1 MVPKS
6 WGVAANNRC
15 EEGESIFQPSLF
27 QIGGAVHAD
36 KQRFLYGQNGLIR
49 RLPDSPSGKKILFSK
64 ATGSF
69 FMILSPSIG
78 TLHHSLCLL
87 KDNEASSLIL
97 CQAGIQIV
105 VYLDDMLLVCT
116 SRELISSRS
125 VSSLAAFLHFRICN
139 QPIKNYRNRV
149 RGDNS
154 FLFTLS
160 TKAIAVALPTVKM
173 DTIRS

>member
-1 MVPKS
+1 
-6 WGVAANNRC
+6 
-15 EEGESIFQPSLF
+15 
-27 QIGGAVHAD
+27 
-36 KQRFLYGQNGLIR
+36 
-49 RLPDSPSGKKILFSK
+49 
-64 ATGSF
+64 
-69 FMILSPSIG
+69 MILSPSIG

-116 SRELISSRS
+116 SRELISSRY

-139 QPIKNYRNRV
+139 QPIKNYSNRV

-154 FLFTLS
+154 FVFTLS
-160 TKAIAVALPTVKM
+160 TKAITVALPTVKM